1 MARERRHD
9 GGYSLHVKPCG
20 RLKRRTPAADSGGD
34 HRAVEATRRL
44 QESLVVVKESGD
56 PDFPASMAEMIAA
69 DDDVRASARGL
80 EEPLACYLTFND
92 AEHNP
97 AIVAAFRL
105 LHHLLHG

>member
-1 MARERRHD
+1 MPQRRRARRQRW
-9 GGYSLHVKPCG
+9 
-20 RLKRRTPAADSGGD
+20 
-34 HRAVEATRRL
+34 L
-44 QESLVVVKESGD
+44 QESLVALKESGD

-97 AIVAAFRL
+97 AIVAAFRAMAL
-105 LHHLLHG
+105 

>member
-20 RLKRRTPAADSGGD
+20 RLKRRTPSAYSGSD

-56 PDFPASMAEMIAA
+56 PDFP
-69 DDDVRASARGL
+69 RAWR
-80 EEPLACYLTFND
+80 
-92 AEHNP
+92 
-97 AIVAAFRL
+97 R
-105 LHHLLHG
+105 

>member
-1 MARERRHD
+1 M
-9 GGYSLHVKPCG
+9 KPCG
-20 RLKRRTPAADSGGD
+20 RLKRRTPSAYSGSD

-97 AIVAAFRL
+97 AIVAAFRAMAL
-105 LHHLLHG
+105 